1 MNTKFLYRKTRWWK
15 FIHYN
20 YFHKKLFK
28 EFYVQRKRPFT
39 GKEIKKYHLYQKLD
53 DLITLRK
60 VDWLRILIWKLE
72 R

>member
-1 MNTKFLYRKTRWWK
+1 MRIRYTKTKWWK

-28 EFYVQRKRPFT
+28 EYYVRKRRNFT
-39 GKEIKKYHLYQKLD
+39 DKEIRKYKLYQKLD

-60 VDWLRILIWKLE
+60 VDWLRIILWGIE
-72 R
+72 V

>member
-1 MNTKFLYRKTRWWK
+1 MRIKFLYRKTRWWK

-28 EFYVQRKRPFT
+28 KYYVQHGRLKE
-39 GKEIKKYHLYQKLD
+39 KEIRQYHLYQKID

-60 VDWLRILIWKLE
+60 VDWIRTLIWKLE
-72 R
+72 K